1 MDKENRQASADE
13 IEITEEMIE
22 AGIAAYERWYARG
35 GQEDF
40 DLRALVRGV
49 LESALYKADATLR

>member
-1 MDKENRQASADE
+1 MDKGPDKPALGE

-35 GQEDF
+35 GADDNAIAE
-40 DLRALVRGV
+40 LVRDVIRTAIETG
-49 LESALYKADATLR
+49 S